1 MRTPAFRRNDL
12 ACATEPVQ
20 LPHLHHWDPA
30 LLGLGITGTR
40 HHREQGGRTSMNRRS
55 SIVSLVVAGLL
66 AAAFVIASSAVRA
79 ADADVGSSRTTETR
93 QPSN

>member
-1 MRTPAFRRNDL
+1 
-12 ACATEPVQ
+12 
-20 LPHLHHWDPA
+20 
-30 LLGLGITGTR
+30 
-40 HHREQGGRTSMNRRS
+40 MNRRS